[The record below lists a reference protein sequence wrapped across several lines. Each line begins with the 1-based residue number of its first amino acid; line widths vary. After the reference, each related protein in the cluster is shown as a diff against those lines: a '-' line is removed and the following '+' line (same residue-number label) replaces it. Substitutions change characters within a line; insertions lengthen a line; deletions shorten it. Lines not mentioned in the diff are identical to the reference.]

1 MRLSECL
8 SNCISECRL
17 SASTA
22 RRVERP
28 PQQRERSLQLK
39 RVVLSAPPLSSE
51 SAHFNL
57 EQLEKMQAMVRDQHA
72 SSAKRSKAAMMS
84 A

>member
-1 MRLSECL
+1 M
-8 SNCISECRL
+8 
-17 SASTA
+17 
-22 RRVERP
+22 P
-28 PQQRERSLQLK
+28 LQ
-39 RVVLSAPPLSSE
+39 RVVLSAPPSSE

>member
-1 MRLSECL
+1 M
-8 SNCISECRL
+8 
-17 SASTA
+17 
-22 RRVERP
+22 P
-28 PQQRERSLQLK
+28 LQ
-39 RVVLSAPPLSSE
+39 RVVLSAPLSSE